1 VARKKLERTQ
11 EEIREYPCYSIEQ
24 VASYIGVPKRTLR
37 NWVSGYEYQTAHGI
51 KRARPVI
58 SPADPEN
65 NLLSFYNLVEAQV
78 LAATRERHIG
88 LRRIRRTVEYMREA
102 LQEERPLLR
111 CVFETSGQDIF
122 LRSISGKSLR
132 NPLNVS
138 KFGQYGFRPIL
149 QKYLSRIERDANGNP
164 TRVYPLK
171 VGSKL
176 GKRAIV
182 IHPFVSAGK
191 PSLAASGVMVEV
203 IWKRK
208 KAGESVDNLAKDFR
222 LKPSEIKAAIKYY
235 AA

>member
-1 VARKKLERTQ
+1 MARKKVDRTQ
-11 EEIREYPCYSIEQ
+11 DEIREYPCYSIEQ

-37 NWVSGYEYQTAHGI
+37 NWVTGYSYQTRHAM
-51 KRARPVI
+51 KRANPVI
-58 SPADPEN
+58 TPADPEN
-65 NLLSFYNLVEAQV
+65 NLLSFYNLAEAQV
-78 LAATRERHIG
+78 LAATRERNIG
-88 LRRIRRTVEYMREA
+88 LRRIRHTVEYMREV

-122 LRSISGKSLR
+122 LQNISGKNLR

-138 KFGQYGFRPIL
+138 KFGQYGFRSIL
-149 QKYLSRIERDANGNP
+149 KKYLSRIERDANGNP

-171 VGSKL
+171 AGARSA
-176 GKRAIV
+176 KRNIV

-191 PSLAASGVMVEV
+191 PSLAESGIMVEA

-208 KAGESVDNLAKDFR
+208 KAGETVKTLAKDFR
-222 LKPSEIKAAIKYY
+222 LKPSEIKAAINYY